1 MSAYPE
7 WWEIGDTRARNLVPR
22 PRFDSSKDRGL
33 WSAGVIAESS
43 TSGLDGG
50 YAYRLLVST
59 ASSNSTLTSIPLLD
73 TYEPGAEFDVMI
85 HYAYAEE
92 TIPLYVYVADKRH
105 AVEHIPETHKA
116 QLPTTP
122 DRFTFTTE
130 IVRVKTPED
139 TYRDDRGDLFTPATL
154 DLCVDGRGNATYFS
168 FTRVD
173 YPDSDIVG
181 YFDGDTE
188 DTAELAHGWTGDPLV
203 SASTALALTAGGEAP
218 DPEPDP
224 DPEPEPGETTAIG
237 RRVAAFLG
245 QSGNE
250 GLEQLATQHAAVI
263 AAMAESYTRGRGFVD
278 GEPAAPIAAVIV
290 TATARLLG
298 NPQQTAR
305 QIGDVSYRGGFA
317 GWSLAELYVLN
328 NYRKRQA

>member
-7 WWEIGDTRARNLVPR
+7 SWEIGDTRARNLVPR
-22 PRFDSSKDRGL
+22 PKFPTTARGAWNL
-33 WSAGVIAESS
+33 GSVASDAGA
-43 TSGLDGG
+43 GLDGETANRLRRSG
-50 YAYRLLVST
+50 VENSAQLLYITLLDAYEPGLELEVTLRYKYADEVT
-59 ASSNSTLTSIPLLD
+59 IPLLAFVADRRHHVPHIDPELIHTLDGTD
-73 TYEPGAEFDVMI
+73 TYQTVTFTV
-85 HYAYAEE
+85 
-92 TIPLYVYVADKRH
+92 
-105 AVEHIPETHKA
+105 
-116 QLPTTP
+116 TTP
-122 DRFTFTTE
+122 VDNFRTNLGDTFE
-130 IVRVKTPED
+130 PNSVH
-139 TYRDDRGDLFTPATL
+139 
-154 DLCVDGRGNATYFS
+154 LCLYGRGTRTDIS
-168 FTRVD
+168 FARVD
-173 YPDSDIVG
+173 YPGSDIAG
-181 YFDGDTE
+181 YFDGDTL
-188 DTAELAHGWTGDPLV
+188 DTAELAHDWTGDPLL

-245 QSGNE
+245 QHGNE